1 MGISGQGRGRGE
13 GKAEVGRSWG
23 IQVWEGSLNEEERAH
38 SRDLL
43 GIHMAWEGDRKPKMS
58 LEFLVCMAERVFPRR
73 GDIELMGG
81 ASPLLIVG
89 STDRIQEL

>member
-1 MGISGQGRGRGE
+1 
-13 GKAEVGRSWG
+13 
-23 IQVWEGSLNEEERAH
+23 
-38 SRDLL
+38 
-43 GIHMAWEGDRKPKMS
+43 MAWEGDRKPKMS

-89 STDRIQEL
+89 STNGIQEL